1 MTGWENSN
9 GFVTR
14 FVDFYADITS
24 TLTIKKNNPYASTVV
39 IISNNNNLFFYI
51 DSTFKG
57 VKIVDNPSCTI
68 ERINNSNFKIVH
80 SGYGK
85 AMIFSE
91 LAFDCTLTK
100 QSS

>member
-1 MTGWENSN
+1 MEALLNSKV
-9 GFVTR
+9 FAVR
-14 FVDFYADITS
+14 FVDFYANSTS
-24 TLTIKKNNPYASTVV
+24 TLAIKKNNPYASTVV

-68 ERINNSNFKIVH
+68 ERIDNSNFKIVH
-80 SGYGK
+80 NGYGK
-85 AMIFSE
+85 AMIFSG